1 MNNMN
6 PMQLLSM
13 LKTNSPQQVVT
24 QIINQNFS
32 SDPLMLNLLKMA
44 ESGNEQAL
52 KQFASNFFK
61 SQGSSLE
68 KEMTNFMNVLQKN

>member
-13 LKTNSPQQVVT
+13 LKINSPQQVAT

-44 ESGNEQAL
+44 ESGNEQGL

-68 KEMTNFMNVLQKN
+68 KEMTNFMNMLQKN